1 MGKLKCA
8 MIFVAVIFL
17 SGCLYPHER
26 KSSVQAT
33 PYQDQLKLVQSAVD
47 EFQKANGGLLPIQT
61 KDMSTPLYQ
70 KYPIDF
76 NRLAPRYMAEPPSTA
91 YESGGDYQ
99 YVLVD
104 VENNPTVKLIDV
116 KMAEKIRD
124 IKLRVQMYRQE
135 HKYPPYQGVLARDLF
150 TLDGKK
156 LGEADSLSVTS
167 PISGNSLPL
176 MIDGDGE
183 IYADYRTELVSCL
196 KKSKKTFKP
205 GTEIQ
210 DIIWEE
216 TPFVPAFSV
225 KYTVNDKQEPV
236 FLENDI
242 KKE

>member
-1 MGKLKCA
+1 

-104 VENNPTVKLIDV
+104 VEDNPTVKLIDV

-135 HKYPPYQGVLARDLF
+135 HKYPPYQDVLARDLF

-210 DIIWEE
+210 DMIWEE

>member
-135 HKYPPYQGVLARDLF
+135 HKYPPYQDVLARDLF

-236 FLENDI
+236 FLEIDI

>member
-135 HKYPPYQGVLARDLF
+135 HKYPPYQDVLARDLF

-176 MIDGDGE
+176 MINGDGE

>member
-1 MGKLKCA
+1 MVKLKCA

-104 VENNPTVKLIDV
+104 VEDNPTVKLIDV

-135 HKYPPYQGVLARDLF
+135 HKYPPYQDVLAWDLF

-210 DIIWEE
+210 DMIWEE
-216 TPFVPAFSV
+216 TPFVPVFSV

>member
-135 HKYPPYQGVLARDLF
+135 HKYPPYQDVLARDLF

-210 DIIWEE
+210 GIIWEE

>member
-76 NRLAPRYMAEPPSTA
+76 NRLAPRFMAEPPSTA

-135 HKYPPYQGVLARDLF
+135 HKYPPYHDVLARDLF

>member
-1 MGKLKCA
+1 MVKLKCA
-8 MIFVAVIFL
+8 MLFVAVIFL

-104 VENNPTVKLIDV
+104 VEDNPTVKLIDV

-135 HKYPPYQGVLARDLF
+135 HKYPPYQDVLARDLF

-196 KKSKKTFKP
+196 KKSEKTFKP

-210 DIIWEE
+210 DMIWEE

>member
-1 MGKLKCA
+1 MDKLKCA
-8 MIFVAVIFL
+8 MILVAVIFL

-135 HKYPPYQGVLARDLF
+135 HKYPPYQDVLARDLF

>member
-135 HKYPPYQGVLARDLF
+135 HKYPPYQDVLARDLF

-183 IYADYRTELVSCL
+183 IHADYRTELVSCL

>member
-1 MGKLKCA
+1 MVKLKCA
-8 MIFVAVIFL
+8 MLFVAVIFL

-104 VENNPTVKLIDV
+104 VEDNPTVKLIDV

-135 HKYPPYQGVLARDLF
+135 HKYPPYQDVLARDLF

-210 DIIWEE
+210 DMIWEE

>member
-135 HKYPPYQGVLARDLF
+135 HKYPPYQDVLARDLF

>member
-1 MGKLKCA
+1 MVKLKCA

-33 PYQDQLKLVQSAVD
+33 PYLDQLKLVQSAVD

-91 YESGGDYQ
+91 YESGGYYQ

-104 VENNPTVKLIDV
+104 VEDNPTVKLIDV

-135 HKYPPYQGVLARDLF
+135 HKYPPYQDVLARDLF

-210 DIIWEE
+210 DMIWEE

>member
-135 HKYPPYQGVLARDLF
+135 HKYPPYRDVLARDLF

>member
-135 HKYPPYQGVLARDLF
+135 HKYPPYQDVLARDLF

-167 PISGNSLPL
+167 PISGSSLPL

>member
-135 HKYPPYQGVLARDLF
+135 HKYPPYQDVLARDLF
-150 TLDGKK
+150 TLDGEK

-176 MIDGDGE
+176 MIDGDGD
-183 IYADYRTELVSCL
+183 IYADYRSELVSCL

>member
-1 MGKLKCA
+1 MVKLKCA

-61 KDMSTPLYQ
+61 KEMSTPLYQ

-104 VENNPTVKLIDV
+104 VEDNPTVKLIDV

-135 HKYPPYQGVLARDLF
+135 HKYPPYQDVLARDLF

-210 DIIWEE
+210 DMIWEE

>member
-1 MGKLKCA
+1 MVKLKCA

-26 KSSVQAT
+26 KSSVQAI

-104 VENNPTVKLIDV
+104 VEDNPTVKLIDV

-135 HKYPPYQGVLARDLF
+135 HKYPPYQDVLARDLF

-210 DIIWEE
+210 DMIWEE

>member
-135 HKYPPYQGVLARDLF
+135 HKYPPYQDVLARDLF
-150 TLDGKK
+150 TLDGEK

-176 MIDGDGE
+176 MIDGDGD

>member
-135 HKYPPYQGVLARDLF
+135 HKYPPYQNVLARDLF

>member
-1 MGKLKCA
+1 MVKLKCA

-104 VENNPTVKLIDV
+104 VEDNPTVKLIDV

-135 HKYPPYQGVLARDLF
+135 HKYPPYQDVLARDLF

-210 DIIWEE
+210 DMIWEE

>member
-1 MGKLKCA
+1 MVKLKCA
-8 MIFVAVIFL
+8 IIFVAVIFL

-104 VENNPTVKLIDV
+104 VEDNPTVKLIDV

-135 HKYPPYQGVLARDLF
+135 HKYPPYQDVLARDLF

-210 DIIWEE
+210 DMIWEE

>member
-1 MGKLKCA
+1 MVKLKCA

-91 YESGGDYQ
+91 YESGGNYQ

-104 VENNPTVKLIDV
+104 VEDNPTVKLIDV

-135 HKYPPYQGVLARDLF
+135 HKYPPYQDVLARDLF

-210 DIIWEE
+210 DMIWEE

>member
-135 HKYPPYQGVLARDLF
+135 HKYPPYQDVLARDLF

-225 KYTVNDKQEPV
+225 KYTVNDKQEEHV
-236 FLENDI
+236 
-242 KKE
+242 

>member
-1 MGKLKCA
+1 MVKLKCA

-104 VENNPTVKLIDV
+104 VEDNPTVKLIDV

-135 HKYPPYQGVLARDLF
+135 HKYPPYQDVLARDLF

-167 PISGNSLPL
+167 PISENSLPL

-210 DIIWEE
+210 DMIWEE

>member
-8 MIFVAVIFL
+8 IIFAAVVFL
-17 SGCLYPHER
+17 SGCLYPNER
-26 KSSVQAT
+26 KSSVHAI
-33 PYQDQLKLVQSAVD
+33 PYQDQLQQVQSAVN

-76 NRLAPRYMAEPPSTA
+76 KRLAPRYIAEPPSTA

-104 VENNPTVKLIDV
+104 VENDPTVKLIDL

-124 IKLRVQMYRQE
+124 VKLRIQMYRQE
-135 HKYPPYQGVLARDLF
+135 HQYPPYKDVLSHDLF
-150 TLDGKK
+150 TLDEKK
-156 LGEADSLSVTS
+156 LGDGSSLTVTS

-183 IYADYRTELVSCL
+183 IYADYRTELASYL

-210 DIIWEE
+210 DIIWQE

-236 FLENDI
+236 FLENDM

>member
-1 MGKLKCA
+1 MVKLKCA
-8 MIFVAVIFL
+8 MIFVSVIFL

-104 VENNPTVKLIDV
+104 VEDNPTVKLIDV

-135 HKYPPYQGVLARDLF
+135 HKYPPYQDVLARDLF

-210 DIIWEE
+210 DMIWEE

>member
-33 PYQDQLKLVQSAVD
+33 PYQDQLKPVQSAVD

-135 HKYPPYQGVLARDLF
+135 HKYPPYQDVLARDLF

-176 MIDGDGE
+176 MIDGDGD

>member
-1 MGKLKCA
+1 MGKLKYA

-135 HKYPPYQGVLARDLF
+135 HKYPPYQDVLARDLF

>member
-135 HKYPPYQGVLARDLF
+135 HKYPPYQDVLARDLF

-176 MIDGDGE
+176 MIDGDGD

>member
-135 HKYPPYQGVLARDLF
+135 HKYPPYQDVLARDLF

-236 FLENDI
+236 DR
-242 KKE
+242 KSVV

>member
-135 HKYPPYQGVLARDLF
+135 HKYPPYQDVLARDLF

-167 PISGNSLPL
+167 PISGSSLPL

-225 KYTVNDKQEPV
+225 KYTVNDKHEPV

>member
-116 KMAEKIRD
+116 KMAGKIRD

-135 HKYPPYQGVLARDLF
+135 HKYPPYQDVLARDLF

>member
-135 HKYPPYQGVLARDLF
+135 HKYPPYQDVLARDLF

-183 IYADYRTELVSCL
+183 IYVDYRTELVSCL

>member
-8 MIFVAVIFL
+8 MIFVALIFL

-135 HKYPPYQGVLARDLF
+135 HKYPPYQDVLARDLF

>member
-135 HKYPPYQGVLARDLF
+135 HKYPPYQDVLARDLF
-150 TLDGKK
+150 TLDEKK

>member
-1 MGKLKCA
+1 MVKLKCA
-8 MIFVAVIFL
+8 IIFVAVIFL

-104 VENNPTVKLIDV
+104 VEDNPTVKLIDV

-135 HKYPPYQGVLARDLF
+135 HKYPPYQDVLARDLF

-196 KKSKKTFKP
+196 KKRQKN
-205 GTEIQ
+205 
-210 DIIWEE
+210 
-216 TPFVPAFSV
+216 V
-225 KYTVNDKQEPV
+225 
-236 FLENDI
+236 
-242 KKE
+242 

>member
-17 SGCLYPHER
+17 SGCLYPPER

-135 HKYPPYQGVLARDLF
+135 HKYPPYQDVLARDLF